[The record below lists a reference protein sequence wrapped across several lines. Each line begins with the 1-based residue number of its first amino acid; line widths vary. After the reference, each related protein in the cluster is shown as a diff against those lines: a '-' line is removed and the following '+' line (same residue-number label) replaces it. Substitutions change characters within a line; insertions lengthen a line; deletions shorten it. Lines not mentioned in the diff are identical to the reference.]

1 MKTKEALVEALR
13 KFVAQRSGIEW
24 GNYGGSREAF
34 MGDYRRI
41 LRDGKD
47 ARAMLR
53 YIAGRDSI
61 TGAMLEQCLTGRLS
75 YREGAIEYITGQ
87 YFPTEYRRAVCRA
100 LAECVWNWLWQSAK
114 GCASSLQGNIRNAA
128 KRELGRGIAARWF
141 N

>member
-1 MKTKEALVEALR
+1 MKTKEALVEALH
-13 KFVAQRSGIEW
+13 KFIGQRSGIEW

-47 ARAMLR
+47 ARDMLR

-61 TGAMLEQCLTGRLS
+61 TGAMLEQCLAGRLS
-75 YREGAIEYITGQ
+75 YRAGEIEYTTGQ
-87 YFPTEYRRAVCRA
+87 YFAVEYRRAACRA
-100 LAECVWNWLWQSAK
+100 LAECVWHWLRYGGGTLDTSAVAIK
-114 GCASSLQGNIRNAA
+114 KTAS
-128 KRELGRGIAARWF
+128 RELGRGIAKRWF

>member
-1 MKTKEALVEALR
+1 MKTKEALVTALH
-13 KFVAQRSGIEW
+13 KFIGQRSGIEW

-47 ARAMLR
+47 AREMLR

-61 TGAMLEQCLTGRLS
+61 TGAMLEECLTHRLS
-75 YREGAIEYITGQ
+75 YRNGEIEYITGQ
-87 YFPTEYRRAVCRA
+87 YFAVEYRRAVCRA
-100 LAECVWNWLWQSAK
+100 LAECIWHWLRYGGGTLDTSAVAINK
-114 GCASSLQGNIRNAA
+114 TAS
-128 KRELGRGIAARWF
+128 RELGRGIAKRWF